1 MVSIRLITSMA
12 ICSLMLSFGGLSS
25 SKAAEI
31 DTSAEFA
38 YVTDFMSGKVLMAKE
53 PDAKMKP
60 ASMAKIMTTYI
71 AFQRIAEGSL
81 SLDDTFLISEK
92 AWRKGGSKTFVEV
105 GKQVSVRDLLF
116 GVIIQSGNDAAIA
129 IAEGISGTE
138 DGFAEEM
145 NYVARQLGMNNTVFK
160 NATGWPD
167 PDQHTTAR
175 DLNILATALIRDFPS
190 DKYPDLYPI
199 FAEQNFTYNGIKQGN
214 RNPLVYGTQGADGLK
229 TGHTEE
235 SGYGLVGS
243 ARRDDQ
249 RVIMVLNGMQSMKQR
264 SSESRRLMD
273 LMFREFKLYKLFDQG
288 ATVDRANVWLG
299 KQAKLDLVLDEPLHL
314 VLARSDRRKMKVILN
329 WNDPVPAP
337 IKAGQVVGSLVLELP
352 TGKTTYDL
360 KARDDVAVLG
370 VFDRVGEALKYLI
383 FGASADQMPAQ

>member
-1 MVSIRLITSMA
+1 M
-12 ICSLMLSFGGLSS
+12 
-25 SKAAEI
+25 E
-31 DTSAEFA
+31 
-38 YVTDFMSGKVLMAKE
+38 
-53 PDAKMKP
+53 
-60 ASMAKIMTTYI
+60 
-71 AFQRIAEGSL
+71 
-81 SLDDTFLISEK
+81 
-92 AWRKGGSKTFVEV
+92 
-105 GKQVSVRDLLF
+105 
-116 GVIIQSGNDAAIA
+116 
-129 IAEGISGTE
+129 
-138 DGFAEEM
+138 
-145 NYVARQLGMNNTVFK
+145 NTVFK

-273 LMFREFKLYKLFDQG
+273 LMFREFKLYKLFDEG

-314 VLARSDRRKMKVILN
+314 VLARSDRRKMKVTLN
-329 WNDPVPAP
+329 WNDPIPAP
-337 IKAGQVVGSLVLELP
+337 IKAGQVVGQLVLDLP
-352 TGKTTYDL
+352 TGKTAYDL
-360 KARDDVAVLG
+360 KARDDIAVLG

-383 FGASADQMPAQ
+383 FGAGADQVSAQ